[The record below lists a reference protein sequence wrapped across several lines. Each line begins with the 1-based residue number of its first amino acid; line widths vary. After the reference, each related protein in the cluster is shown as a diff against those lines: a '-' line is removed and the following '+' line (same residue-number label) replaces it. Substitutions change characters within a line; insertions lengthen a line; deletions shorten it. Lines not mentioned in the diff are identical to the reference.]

1 MDVNAD
7 FKIRVSVHAAQDPWM
22 ASPMPGVERRML
34 DRLGDEVG
42 RATTIVRY
50 APGSSFFA
58 HSDPGGEEFI
68 VIDGVFQD
76 EHGDFTVG
84 SYVRN
89 PPNSRHTPSAA
100 EGATIMVKLW
110 QFDPEDRQTVR
121 LQTQDMAAEPVSG
134 CEGVSAIPLYKDAR
148 EHVRIEIWD
157 AGTVRSVDGHKGFE
171 VFVLE
176 GGFAEGNET
185 FGQDSWLRLPVGH
198 AFECMAGPEGARVW
212 IKSEHLAETPT
223 RPALESPVN

>member
-1 MDVNAD
+1 MDINAD
-7 FKIRVSVHAAQDPWM
+7 FTVRASVHAAQNPWV

-34 DRLGDEVG
+34 DRMGDEVA

-50 APGSSFFA
+50 APGSSFSA
-58 HSDPGGEEFI
+58 HTHTGGEEYI
-68 VIDGVFQD
+68 VLDGVFQD
-76 EHGDFTVG
+76 EYGDFSVG

-89 PPNSRHTPSAA
+89 PPQSKHIPSSV

-121 LQTQDMAAEPVSG
+121 LQTQDMAAEPVPG
-134 CEGVSAIPLYKDAR
+134 REGVSVIPLYKDAR
-148 EHVRIEIWD
+148 ENVRIEVWE
-157 AGTVRSVDGHKGFE
+157 AGTRLSVDGHKGFE

-185 FGQDSWLRLPVGH
+185 FSRDSWLRLPVGH
-198 AFECMAGPEGARVW
+198 VFEGVAGSEGARVW
-212 IKSEHLAETPT
+212 IKSEHLAETPK
-223 RPALESPVN
+223 RPAV